1 MLVVS
6 EQRHQDTIQR
16 NIGAAMIEKTQRA
29 NPETMKKRENDILD
43 LVNQG
48 YTVREAGRKLGLTKH
63 QTEHLA
69 QTRGIQ
75 SLHGALS
82 EAKSE
87 AAIKGNQI
95 RWGS

>member
-1 MLVVS
+1 MML
-6 EQRHQDTIQR
+6 
-16 NIGAAMIEKTQRA
+16 GKKAMERA
-29 NPETMKKRENDILD
+29 SPQLMQYREREMRR
-43 LVNQG
+43 LVENG
-48 YTVREAGRKLGLTKH
+48 YTVREAGRMLGLTKH

-82 EAKSE
+82 EAKSD

>member
-1 MLVVS
+1 MNKTVRATP
-6 EQRHQDTIQR
+6 EI
-16 NIGAAMIEKTQRA
+16 MEKRA
-29 NPETMKKRENDILD
+29 KKITE

-48 YTVREAGRKLGLTKH
+48 YTVREAGRMLDLTKH

-75 SLHGALS
+75 SLNGALS

-87 AAIKGNQI
+87 AAIKGNKI
-95 RWGS
+95 RWGA

>member
-1 MLVVS
+1 
-6 EQRHQDTIQR
+6 
-16 NIGAAMIEKTQRA
+16 MIDKTQRA
-29 NPETMKKRENDILD
+29 NPETMKQREIAILD

-82 EAKSE
+82 EAKSD